1 MKLKYI
7 ALASGLVLTS
17 LSSCSDFLDKVPDT
31 RVDLKTVDQCR
42 ELLVDAY
49 ASYNY
54 GPVGELSSDNVIDNN
69 SPSDNGVRYNLN
81 SYSSADDELY
91 AWEDVKS
98 GIGSD
103 TPSGVWE
110 GCYHAIAATNAVLER
125 VAELEKDSVNLS
137 ATDLE
142 KLKAVKGE
150 ALVSRAYHHFILV
163 NVFCMPYRGT
173 EVNCVDPGVPYV
185 TKPETTVLVH
195 YDRGTVAE
203 DYEKIEKD
211 LTEGLPLINDGL
223 YEIPRYHFNR
233 AAANAFAA
241 RFYLFKREYDKVLT
255 YANAAFNGSDPAT
268 MMNTIWGQAGNFYYI
283 KDINRYF
290 VSISRPGNFLLMST
304 YSTWS
309 RRNSSNRYT
318 TNRDAKRAT
327 IEGPG
332 PTWEGCKWRNSS
344 TNETFS
350 MHPAFNGV
358 CGVCSESEYGK
369 YFAGTM
375 GEQFEYTDKVQGI
388 GYVHMVR
395 AEFTAEETLLC
406 RAEAKLFLGDT
417 EGCVADLKI
426 WDEAH
431 KVGVASTSSM
441 IPMTANAIVKF
452 YGSKDPGFGIV
463 KPIHIDEV
471 CATPK
476 YKLTA
481 EMEPYMQCIQ
491 HLRRIE
497 TIHNGMRWFD
507 IKRLGLSITH
517 KIGRDEVKTLKT
529 LDPRYAIQ
537 IPSEV
542 LSAGLE
548 ANPRLELGKAGSS
561 DAVVVKAIPETSDNK
576 ENHQ

>member
-49 ASYNY
+49 SFYNY

-110 GCYHAIAATNAVLER
+110 GCYHAIAAANAVLER
-125 VAELEKDSVNLS
+125 VAELEKDSLS
-137 ATDLE
+137 LSTDDRE
-142 KLKAVKGE
+142 KLREVKGE
-150 ALVSRAYHHFILV
+150 ALVTRAYHHFILV
-163 NVFCMPYRGT
+163 NVFCMPYRGAT
-173 EVNCVDPGVPYV
+173 LSAADPGVPYS
-185 TKPETTVLVH
+185 TKPETSVLVH

-203 DYEKIEKD
+203 DYAKIEAD
-211 LTEGLPLINDGL
+211 LTEGLPLINDEL
-223 YEIPRYHFNR
+223 YEVPRYHFNR

-255 YANAAFNGSDPAT
+255 YANAAFNGTDPST
-268 MMNTIWGQAGNFYYI
+268 LMNTIWSQAGNFYYI
-283 KDINRYF
+283 RDINRYF
-290 VSISRPGNFLLMST
+290 VSTSRGGNFLLMST
-304 YSTWS
+304 NSAWA

-318 TNRDAKRAT
+318 CNREAKRST
-327 IEGPG
+327 LEGPG
-332 PTWEGCKWRNSS
+332 PTWENCKWRNSS

-369 YFAGTM
+369 FFAGTM

-388 GYVHMVR
+388 GYVHIVR

-406 RAEAKLFLGDT
+406 RAEAKLYLGDV

-441 IPMTANAIVKF
+441 IPMTSNAIIKF

-463 KPIHIDEV
+463 KPIHVDEV
-471 CATPK
+471 CPSDK
-476 YKLTA
+476 YTLTEA
-481 EMEPYMQCIQ
+481 MMPYMQCIQ

-497 TIHNGMRWFD
+497 TVHTGMRWFD

-517 KIGRDEVKTLKT
+517 KIGRDQVKTLET
-529 LDPRYAIQ
+529 LDARYAIQ

-542 LSAGLE
+542 LSAGVEPNKRLE
-548 ANPRLELGKAGSS
+548 ATTAGS
-561 DAVVVKAIPETSDNK
+561 AVVVKYTPVEDVDK
-576 ENHQ
+576 KQNH